1 MSQPSYS
8 VVGQRNA
15 PVFAVEK
22 ATGALRFP
30 ADVNL
35 PNMLWMKILRS
46 PHAHARILEV
56 DATEARKIPGVA
68 AVLTH
73 QDVPRVLFGP
83 YQEEMYALEQE
94 VRFVGDTV
102 AAVAAEDWNIAEEA
116 VRAIK
121 VRYEA
126 LPAVHDAEAA
136 AQPEAPLAVAYMP
149 EGVLARP
156 GGGRPATPID
166 GSSNVL
172 RGDSSRPT
180 ILNERGDVEKGFHES
195 DFVVERV
202 FRQSHVS
209 GVAHEPRACVAVY
222 ENQHCMLWCSVQD
235 PYRLQDAVAR
245 VLGLAKEAVRVIST
259 NLGGAFGV
267 KVTGRFAVLT
277 ALLARQTGRPVKIW
291 FTREEESLDS
301 HNRSALT
308 HYVKVG
314 AKKNGSLTAFK
325 VRTFLDNGYW
335 IGLGENIAQAICT
348 RPMDLYH
355 RCPNVKWEVFVV
367 RTNHPTTGPYRGR
380 ADAESHFPIESVM
393 DELAHAINMDP
404 IEFRLKNRLHEGDD
418 LCSAPGK
425 VVSTVWVE
433 EAARKGAEAIGW
445 QRRNPSPASAPGPRK
460 KGIGMAMVIHS
471 CGSNP
476 AGTSEAEVVIDGEG
490 RISLFSG
497 TPDQG
502 SEQQTTLRQMVA
514 EVFGVALDEI
524 GGCNADTS
532 QCPFDSGPF
541 SSRTVYATGIAATRA
556 AQDVRTK
563 LLEQASALLGKATG
577 DLEIGNKW
585 VWARSDISKR
595 VDLAQLATLGGGS
608 ISGKGIHNAKE
619 DRLFAYGFAATF
631 AEVEV
636 DVETGAVKVLRLVSS
651 HDVGRAINPLI
662 VEGQIQGG
670 AAQGLGYALTEGFC
684 FDPRTGTALNQ
695 WFLDLRTPSILD
707 TPDIEPV
714 MVELGEPTHPFG
726 AKGCSEISYVGVA
739 PAIANAIYNATG
751 VRVTELP
758 MTPGLVLKALRFDKL
773 TAPRKIEGQD
783 AKGTVA

>member
-1 MSQPSYS
+1 MTAELSTVGYS
-8 VVGQRNA
+8 VPPIYG
-15 PVFAVEK
+15 VEK
-22 ATGALRFP
+22 ATGLLRFP
-30 ADVNL
+30 ADINL

-56 DATEARKIPGVA
+56 DATEAQKIPGVVA
-68 AVLTH
+68 ILTH
-73 QDVPRVLFGP
+73 KDVPKVLFGP
-83 YQEEMYALEQE
+83 YQEEMYALDQE

-116 VRAIK
+116 IRAIQ
-121 VRYEA
+121 VRYEL
-126 LPAVHDAEAA
+126 LPVVHDAEAA
-136 AQPEAPLAVAYMP
+136 AQPEAPLAVSYMP
-149 EGVLARP
+149 DGIRARP
-156 GGGRPATPID
+156 GGGREATPID
-166 GSSNVL
+166 ASINVV
-172 RGDSSRPT
+172 RGDGGRPT
-180 ILNERGDVEKGFHES
+180 TLNERGDVEKGFHES

-222 ENQHCMLWCSVQD
+222 ENNRCTLWCSVQD
-235 PYRLQDAVAR
+235 PYQLQDAVAR
-245 VLGLAKEAVRVIST
+245 VLHLRKEAVRIIST

-267 KVTGRFAVLT
+267 KVTGRFAVLC

-308 HYVKVG
+308 HYVKAG
-314 AKKNGSLTAFK
+314 AKRDGSLTAFK

-380 ADAESHFPIESVM
+380 ADAESHFPIESAM
-393 DELAHAINMDP
+393 DELAHAIKMDP

-433 EAARKGAEAIGW
+433 EAARKGAEIIGW
-445 QRRNPSPASAPGPRK
+445 ERRSSAPASSPGPRK

-476 AGTSEAEVVIDGEG
+476 AGTSEAEVTIDSKG

-497 TPDQG
+497 TADQG

-514 EVFGVALDEI
+514 EVFGVYLEDV

-532 QCPFDSGPF
+532 KCPFDSGPF

-556 AQDVRTK
+556 AQEARKK
-563 LLEQASALLGKATG
+563 LLEGAAALLGKAPSE
-577 DLEIGNKW
+577 LEIGKKW
-585 VWARSDISKR
+585 VWARSDSSKR
-595 VDLAQLATLGGGS
+595 FDLGHLAQRAGGA

-619 DRLFAYGFAATF
+619 DRLFAYGFAAAF

-636 DVETGAVKVLRLVSS
+636 DVETGEIKVLRLVSS
-651 HDVGRAINPLI
+651 HDVGRAINPMI

-670 AAQGLGYALTEGFC
+670 AAQGLGYALSEGFC

-695 WFLDLRTPSILD
+695 WFLDLRTPSTLD
-707 TPDIEPV
+707 TPDIESV
-714 MVELGEPTHPFG
+714 MIELGEPTHPFG

-758 MTPGLVLKALRFDKL
+758 MTPELILK
-773 TAPRKIEGQD
+773 TMQG
-783 AKGTVA
+783 AKGSAA